1 MRALR
6 LGVLACGFVGLALT
20 GTHFAQDKPPKGA
33 KAKPGP
39 LTEAR
44 ERRLKGN
51 LDEARAAYAK
61 AASADPAVRSAAAAG
76 VAKTHLAAGETP
88 QALAVLVEAL
98 KAAPKDADLLAEHAD
113 LLYALGQWDEAT
125 AAATAA
131 VALKPENLLAKWTL
145 ARVLGDRGDLL
156 GADKA
161 TRDIVRYYTAR
172 SNADRDIT
180 DPDELLVVALAGAE
194 NARRNNLSKQFSF
207 ILNEVIADA
216 LKADP
221 NFWPAEVLAGSM
233 LLEKYNRPTAV
244 EAFDKALTINPKC
257 AEALVG
263 KAQAALLRFDVKE
276 AEAFADRALAANP
289 NLPPALQLKASVD
302 LMAGDWA
309 AAERRLTAARAVN
322 PRDPVTLGK
331 LAAVYRLQNKVP
343 AFDATV
349 KTAEG
354 FDAKPAAFYHELGE
368 ALEERKRYA
377 LAEAFYQKSV
387 AARANFSPPR
397 TALGMLQLRLG
408 NETAGRDLLTKAFAT
423 DPFNVRTANTLKV
436 MTHLDGYAT
445 LETPHYAIRFD
456 RAKDKILAE
465 TLAEFLEET
474 HAELKAQFAYE
485 PPTRVLIEVFN
496 SHDMFSGRTTGLPDL
511 HTIGACTGKVVV
523 MASPSARGLKKPFHW
538 GRVVR
543 HELTHIF
550 NLIQTDFQC
559 PHWLTEGLA
568 VRSEKMA
575 LPPSWLTTLRERNA
589 AGTLFTLD
597 TVLYGF
603 VRPKTQGEWG
613 LAYCQSRLYVDY
625 LVAAHGEGAIAKLL
639 AAYQQGKSNAEAIPL
654 ACGVDQAAFEA
665 GYLKHVAAVVKP
677 YERKGPSVRV
687 TKPLTFDELDK
698 LHEADPDDA
707 EIAAQLADAYL
718 RRDRAKE
725 AKRLVEDVLAK
736 EKNHPAATLVKAK
749 LLIRAGDDEDAQKL
763 LAALRKASPDEP
775 RVLTMLARMHLDAKE
790 YEQAAELLEHGRKVA
805 PLDAD
810 WLGQLSALYQQS
822 ENPDKLIDVL
832 KEVIAHDPDELAG
845 RVKLARV
852 SRDAKDFPNAEVY
865 ARDALQIDVMHEESR
880 TILLEALKAQKKD
893 AEAAKIEKRY
903 TAD

>member
-1 MRALR
+1 MRATL
-6 LGVLACGFVGLALT
+6 LAILACGLLGTA
-20 GTHFAQDKPPKGA
+20 GTHSAQDKPAKGA
-33 KAKPGP
+33 KPKVGP
-39 LTEAR
+39 LSEAR

-51 LDEARAAYAK
+51 ADEARAAYAK
-61 AASADPAVRSAAAAG
+61 AAAADPTLQAAAAVG
-76 VAKTHLAAGETP
+76 VAHTHRDAGDYP
-88 QALAVLVEAL
+88 QALTALGDAL
-98 KAAPKDADLLAEHAD
+98 KLAPKDAGLLAERSD
-113 LLYALGQWDEAT
+113 LLYALGRWDEAVADAD
-125 AAATAA
+125 AALAA
-131 VALKPENLLAKWTL
+131 KPEQLLAKWTL
-145 ARVLGDRGDLL
+145 ARVLADRGDLD

-161 TRDIVRYYTAR
+161 TRGIVRYYTAR
-172 SNADRDIT
+172 SNADNDIT

-207 ILNEVIADA
+207 ILNEVVADA

-233 LLEKYNRPTAV
+233 LLEKYNRPTAI
-244 EAFDKALTINPKC
+244 EAFDKALAIHPKC

-263 KAQAALLRFDVKE
+263 KAQSALLRYDVKE
-276 AEAFADRALAANP
+276 AEGFADRALAANP
-289 NLPPALQLKASVD
+289 HLPSALQLKASVD

-309 AAERRLTAARAVN
+309 SAERRLLAARAVN
-322 PRDPVTLGK
+322 PRDPATLGK
-331 LAAVYRLQNKVP
+331 LAAVYRLQNKLP
-343 AFDATV
+343 AFDALV
-349 KTAEG
+349 KEAEG
-354 FDAKPAAFYHELGE
+354 FDAKPAAFYHELAE
-368 ALEERKRYA
+368 ALEDRKRYT
-377 LAEAFYQKSV
+377 LAEGFYQKSV
-387 AARANFSPPR
+387 AARANFAPPR

-408 NETAGRDLLTKAFAT
+408 NEAAGRELLTKAFAT

-445 LETPHYAIRFD
+445 LETPHYAIRYD
-456 RAKDKILAE
+456 RAKDKVLAE

-474 HAELKAQFAYE
+474 HAELKTQFAYE
-485 PPTRVLIEVFN
+485 PPGRVLIEVFN

-523 MASPSARGLKKPFHW
+523 MASPTAKGLRKPFHW
-538 GRVVR
+538 GRVIR

-603 VRPKTQGEWG
+603 VRPKNQDEWG

-625 LVAAHGEGAIAKLL
+625 LIATHGEGAVAKLL
-639 AAYQQGKSNAEAIPL
+639 TAYQQGKSNAEAIPL
-654 ACGVDQAAFEA
+654 ACGVPQTEFEA

-677 YERKGPSVRV
+677 YERKGPAARV
-687 TKPLTFDELDK
+687 TKPLTFDELEK
-698 LHEADPDDA
+698 LHDADPDDA
-707 EIAAQLADAYL
+707 EVAAQLADALL
-718 RRDRAKE
+718 RRDKPKE
-725 AKRLVEDVLAK
+725 AKALVEEVLAK
-736 EKNHPAATLVKAK
+736 EKLHPAATMVKAK
-749 LLIRAGDDEDAQKL
+749 LLLRAGDDDDAQKL

-775 RVLTMLARMHLDAKE
+775 RVLTMLARLHLDAKE
-790 YEQAAELLEHGRKVA
+790 YDKAAELLEHGRKVA

-810 WLGQLSALYQQS
+810 WLGQLAALYQAS

-832 KEVIAHDPDELAG
+832 KEVVSHDPDDLAA
-845 RVKLARV
+845 RVKLAKV
-852 SRDAKDFPNAEVY
+852 SRDAKDYPNAEGY
-865 ARDALQIDVMHEESR
+865 ARDAMQIDVMHEESR
-880 TILLEALKAQKKD
+880 AILLEALRAQKKD
-893 AEAAKIEKRY
+893 AEATKIEKRY